1 LASLAVGVGNRSITS
16 LSGRAFLSHVAFDAF
31 PERWSLAIGVGSES
45 KPPLPDV
52 RRAEVLGSRH
62 ARRTHDE
69 AHRSKVSEGL
79 LEGSLL
85 HVLEKHDSGL
95 ALADDPGDL
104 GPDGALVSVSTSLS
118 GEAVGL
124 AREASSDEI
133 HDATPQLAVEGSE
146 IRPDRRMIQSTRFAL
161 RDQDVDAESFPLHV
175 TDRAKVSDHELES
188 EGDPAD
194 PGT

>member
-1 LASLAVGVGNRSITS
+1 M
-16 LSGRAFLSHVAFDAF
+16 SHVAFDAL

-69 AHRSKVSEGL
+69 AHCSKVSN
-79 LEGSLL
+79 GSSKSSPVD
-85 HVLEKHDSGL
+85 VLEEDSCGL
-95 ALADDPGDL
+95 AVADDPGDL
-104 GPDGALVSVSTSLS
+104 GPDSALVGVSASLA

-124 AREASSDEI
+124 AREARSDEI
-133 HDATPQLAVEGSE
+133 HDATPRLAIEGSE